1 MEPQIGDTAFGWIE
15 ADGARYRHDIVIE
28 LDGTVRK
35 RKKKLSKAVYGTSH
49 RLSLDEA
56 HDLFS
61 EGCEALLI
69 GSGQFGR
76 VALSDEAEAFFASR
90 AVRVEVLPT
99 PDAARRWNEL
109 SGRIVGLFHITC

>member
-1 MEPQIGDTAFGWIE
+1 MQPQIGDTGFGWIE
-15 ADGARYRHDIVIE
+15 LDGTRYRHDIVIE

-56 HDLFS
+56 HDLFR
-61 EGCEALLI
+61 EGCEVLLI

-76 VALSDEAEAFFASR
+76 AALSDEAEAFFAEH

-99 PDAARRWNEL
+99 PGAARRWNDI
-109 SGRIVGLFHITC
+109 SGRVVGLFHVTC